1 MLKLVSVFISGII
14 LKDYVA
20 NIAKSLITNGVNFYH
35 NFHKDSEKTKNKLL
49 EVYIVIK
56 ITNYDTFDEQFPV
69 MENKQRVQPMWQY
82 FENKN
87 VIKIKIDNPVFVHE
101 TTSVTDFLN
110 STDLDIPF
118 FKSFSEIYVYVH
130 YTVDDKEYINVYTEE
145 NFINT
150 FDFKVKEESELSKK
164 YNSMI
169 CATINQ
175 NNKPIYITKYFKM
188 YLNNNLPLTTEMLL
202 LNYDNF
208 DSSFNYNNI
217 NLQIVN
223 TNIINTNSL
232 KEFI

>member
-1 MLKLVSVFISGII
+1 
-14 LKDYVA
+14 
-20 NIAKSLITNGVNFYH
+20 
-35 NFHKDSEKTKNKLL
+35 
-49 EVYIVIK
+49 
-56 ITNYDTFDEQFPV
+56 
-69 MENKQRVQPMWQY
+69 
-82 FENKN
+82 
-87 VIKIKIDNPVFVHE
+87 
-101 TTSVTDFLN
+101 
-110 STDLDIPF
+110 
-118 FKSFSEIYVYVH
+118 
-130 YTVDDKEYINVYTEE
+130 
-145 NFINT
+145 
-150 FDFKVKEESELSKK
+150 
-164 YNSMI
+164 MI